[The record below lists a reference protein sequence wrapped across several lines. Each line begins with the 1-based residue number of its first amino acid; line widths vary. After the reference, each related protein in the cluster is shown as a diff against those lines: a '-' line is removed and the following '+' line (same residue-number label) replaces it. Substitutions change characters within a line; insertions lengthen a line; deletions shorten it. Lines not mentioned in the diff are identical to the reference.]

1 MAVGVIPG
9 SQAEHI
15 KINLGNVLTIGL
27 LSVLW
32 VGAAGWTSNILAR
45 TNIPVVSHLAVGA
58 QYYLKAY

>member
-1 MAVGVIPG
+1 MLPS

-15 KINLGNVLTIGL
+15 KINLGNVFTIGV

-32 VGAAGWTSNILAR
+32 VGATGWVSNMLAR
-45 TNIPVVSHLAVGA
+45 TEVPVLSQLAIGA

>member
-1 MAVGVIPG
+1 MPGIIPG

-45 TNIPVVSHLAVGA
+45 TEIPVLSQLDVGA
-58 QYYLKAY
+58 QYYLKAF

>member
-1 MAVGVIPG
+1 MALIPG

-15 KINLGNVLTIGL
+15 KINLGNVLTIGI

-32 VGAAGWTSNILAR
+32 VGATGWISNLLAH
-45 TNIPVVSHLAVGA
+45 TEVPVVSQLAIGA

>member
-1 MAVGVIPG
+1 LPEFIPRTQ
-9 SQAEHI
+9 SEHI

-45 TNIPVVSHLAVGA
+45 TELPVVSQLAVGA
-58 QYYLKAY
+58 QYYLKAF

>member
-1 MAVGVIPG
+1 MPGFIP
-9 SQAEHI
+9 STQAEHI

-45 TNIPVVSHLAVGA
+45 TDIPVLSHLGVGA
-58 QYYLKAY
+58 QYYLKAF